1 MYIYIYT
8 RIPLH
13 PYFMA
18 VAFII
23 ILKNNE
29 ILFYPLQDDY
39 ISAPQNYNVPHRK
52 IYRLLTTWAVAA
64 KPLLLDDC
72 LRLYYPIYWGLSKSI
87 MIIPCEPGSIKVSA
101 DFSFNHRYWLSG
113 IYQPYINHISSI
125 YHPYPHMLSL
135 SPTTQSY
142 QRMGH
147 LYVRECFTCG
157 VLGGNRCGKGR
168 ESIWKYGKRWNNVSL
183 HGKYGNILLK
193 YASMWEIF

>member
-135 SPTTQSY
+135 SPRLKAIKGWVTCMVVSASRVESWVEIGVEKVGKAYESMEKDGTMSVCMEN
-142 QRMGH
+142 MGI
-147 LYVRECFTCG
+147 YC
-157 VLGGNRCGKGR
+157 
-168 ESIWKYGKRWNNVSL
+168 
-183 HGKYGNILLK
+183 
-193 YASMWEIF
+193 